1 MTRSGPGTTSTKACP
16 QARTS
21 IGFLLNN
28 SFSWS
33 PVSSLRCSAF
43 ARPRHRA
50 DPARTHGGLFFE
62 GDLMPVVEA
71 PHRAHRDAELLLSAK
86 SLADFLERQIRLFCH
101 EIKQP
106 LLVRLERRATVTGP
120 RFGRDV
126 ARPAPPIEPTHR
138 CGGCKV
144 EQTRDLP
151 PALSL
156 LDHRNRT
163 LPQVFRVPLR
173 HGFPPSVST
182 EHSNLIC
189 ATAGIPRGNSDSHQA
204 ETALAIGNSTI

>member
-1 MTRSGPGTTSTKACP
+1 
-16 QARTS
+16 
-21 IGFLLNN
+21 
-28 SFSWS
+28 
-33 PVSSLRCSAF
+33 
-43 ARPRHRA
+43 
-50 DPARTHGGLFFE
+50 
-62 GDLMPVVEA
+62 
-71 PHRAHRDAELLLSAK
+71 
-86 SLADFLERQIRLFCH
+86 QIRLFCH

-106 LLVRLERRATVTGP
+106 LLVRLERRTTVTGP

-126 ARPAPPIEPTHR
+126 ARPAPPIEPTHCR
-138 CGGCKV
+138 GGC
-144 EQTRDLP
+144 EIEHTRDLP

-163 LPQVFRVPLR
+163 LPQVFRVPLP

-204 ETALAIGNSTI
+204 ETALVAELVGLKVDVLVAQSNAAAVAAKNATQTIPIIVIAF

>member
-1 MTRSGPGTTSTKACP
+1 MKTRREA
-16 QARTS
+16 
-21 IGFLLNN
+21 
-28 SFSWS
+28 
-33 PVSSLRCSAF
+33 SSLRCSVFSA
-43 ARPRHRA
+43 ARAAATSGRSCSDA
-50 DPARTHGGLFFE
+50 WRTFFE

-71 PHRAHRDAELLLSAK
+71 PHRAHRDAQLLLSAK

-106 LLVRLERRATVTGP
+106 LLVRLERRATVTGA

-126 ARPAPPIEPTHR
+126 AGPAPPIEPTHC
-138 CGGCKV
+138 CGGCKF

-163 LPQVFRVPLR
+163 LPQVFRVPLA

-189 ATAGIPRGNSDSHQA
+189 PTAGIPPWQFRFTSSRNRSRQA
-204 ETALAIGNSTI
+204 RHHTGLRLG